1 MAMTEWVNVI
11 TGERLDRASL
21 ATLRRKAHR
30 AYEANTHIF
39 EDEHEALAAF
49 GAVPLCQLYLDLTP
63 AAA

>member
-1 MAMTEWVNVI
+1 MTQWVNVI
-11 TGERLDRASL
+11 TDERLDRAAL

-30 AYEANTHIF
+30 AYEANTHVF

-49 GAVPLCQLYLDLTP
+49 GAIPIHELYADLTP

>member
-1 MAMTEWVNVI
+1 MTQWVNLI
-11 TGERLDRASL
+11 TGERLDRAAL

-30 AYEANTHIF
+30 AYEANAHIF

-49 GAVPLCQLYLDLTP
+49 GAVPIHELCEHLTV